1 MPTLRP
7 GAARS
12 SRSARSSRNSW
23 HARAARG
30 CAVAVSDEPMDG
42 VLAAALAAITDAV
55 MVTDPAG
62 VIRWVNPAFTAMS
75 GFSAEDAIG
84 ATPRLL
90 HSGVQDRA
98 AYQDMWSTILGGGSW
113 SGEFVNRHRSGHLYT
128 VTQTITPVV
137 DADGTVTHF
146 VAVQTD
152 VTEQRQV
159 EAERDFGTQLV
170 AVAGTAIIAT
180 DLEGRITL
188 WNRGAEQMYG
198 WSAEEVQGRN
208 ILELNVNPD
217 AAAHADQIMAQL
229 RAGESWNG
237 EFEVRR
243 RNGTSVPAL
252 VTNAPYLDAA
262 GNLAGIIGVS
272 VDVGDLRDTQHQAQQ
287 RASQQS
293 AVAELSR
300 RVLSDLDLDMISKDV
315 VHVVASELDVPMVKV
330 LELTADRADLLLTS
344 GIGWR
349 EGLVGEVTVAND
361 RRSQAGYTLLQDRA
375 VIVPDLATE
384 PRFTG
389 PELLTSHGVVAGM
402 STPIRA
408 ADGDYGILSAHTTA
422 PRCFT
427 ADEAVFLDA
436 VAGVLGAAVARQRVE
451 QQLQAT
457 VERLAHSDQIRVAF
471 LRATSHELRTPLTS
485 ILGFAH
491 LLQAHDTDLKEAD
504 RRSLLERLAANAS
517 RLRGLIDDLLDVDRL
532 SEGLVT
538 ANRRPHDIQQLV
550 RRVVDDQE
558 VGERHLELDLE
569 PCIADVDPPKFER
582 VVANLLANAVRHT
595 PPDGTIRVGLRQR
608 SAALVLEVEDDGIGI
623 DPAYLEQIFEP
634 FVQGPDQQH
643 APQPGTGLGLTL
655 ARELVALHH
664 GSLTASNRPAGG
676 ARFEVVLP
684 DPGTG

>member
-1 MPTLRP
+1 M
-7 GAARS
+7 
-12 SRSARSSRNSW
+12 N
-23 HARAARG
+23 
-30 CAVAVSDEPMDG
+30 G
-42 VLAAALAAITDAV
+42 VLAAALTTITDAV

-75 GFSAEDAIG
+75 GFSAEEAIG

-90 HSGVQDRA
+90 HSGVQERA
-98 AYQDMWSTILGGGSW
+98 SYEAIWSTILAGGSW
-113 SGEFVNRHRSGHLYT
+113 SGELVNRHRSGHLYT
-128 VTQTITPVV
+128 VTESITPVV

-159 EAERDFGTQLV
+159 EAERDFGAQLV

-180 DLEGRITL
+180 SLEGRITL
-188 WNRGAEQMYG
+188 WNRGAEQLYG
-198 WSAEEVQGRN
+198 WSAEEVQDRN
-208 ILELNVNPD
+208 ILALNVNPE
-217 AAAHADQIMAQL
+217 AAAHAEQIMAQL
-229 RAGESWNG
+229 RAGDSWTG

-243 RNGTSVPAL
+243 RDGTSFPAL

-272 VDVGDLRDTQHQAQQ
+272 VDVSDLRDAQHQAQQ

-300 RVLSDLDLDMISKDV
+300 RVLSDLDLDMISKDI
-315 VHVVASELDVPMVKV
+315 VHVVATELDVPMVKV
-330 LELTADRADLLLTS
+330 LELTPDHADLLLTS
-344 GIGWR
+344 GIGWQ
-349 EGLVGEVTVAND
+349 EGLVGEVMVAND

-384 PRFTG
+384 TRFTG
-389 PELLTSHGVVAGM
+389 LELLDSHGVVAGM
-402 STPIRA
+402 STPIRG
-408 ADGDYGILSAHTTA
+408 ADGDYGILSAHTTT
-422 PRCFT
+422 PRAFT
-427 ADEAVFLDA
+427 TDEAVFLDA
-436 VAGVLGAAVARQRVE
+436 VAGLLGAAVARQRVE

-491 LLQAHDTDLKEAD
+491 LLQAHDADLEDAD
-504 RRSLLERLAANAS
+504 RRSLLERLVVNAS

-532 SEGLVT
+532 TEGLVT
-538 ANRRPHDIQQLV
+538 ANRRPHDLEQLV
-550 RRVVDDQE
+550 RRVVADQE
-558 VGERHLELDLE
+558 VGDHHLELDLD
-569 PCIADVDPPKFER
+569 PCIAEVDPPKFER

-595 PPDGTIRVGLRQR
+595 PPGGTIRIGLHRHP
-608 SAALVLEVEDDGIGI
+608 AALVLEVEDDGIGI
-623 DPAYLEQIFEP
+623 DPSYLEHIFEP

-655 ARELVALHH
+655 ARELVGLHQ
-664 GSLTASNRPAGG
+664 GRLTASNRPDGG

-684 DPGTG
+684 APDTG